1 MDMNKYQ
8 ASVRVKGQLVQTAVF
23 ADSSIHARLIL
34 QYQFGMDSI
43 VSYPTAINEVTAIKP
58 LTPDQQRIKSMKDRV
73 KQDQAV
79 VKAERARQKI
89 QSAHNTLNQLESHA
103 MSKTFRALH
112 KPNNPYS
119 AWVGIGTY
127 GSFNDALAAVLR
139 KKKQGSIAVQIQDG
153 AKMALYSS

>member
-1 MDMNKYQ
+1 MRFYEFQ
-8 ASVRVKGQLVQTAVF
+8 
-23 ADSSIHARLIL
+23 SSP
-34 QYQFGMDSI
+34 S
-43 VSYPTAINEVTAIKP
+43 KP
-58 LTPDQQRIKSMKDRV
+58 LTPAQARIKALK
-73 KQDQAV
+73 DQAKRAQAA

-89 QSAHNTLNQLESHA
+89 QAAHTSLNQLESHA

-119 AWVGIGTY
+119 AGMGIGTY

-153 AKMALYSS
+153 AKMVVYSA